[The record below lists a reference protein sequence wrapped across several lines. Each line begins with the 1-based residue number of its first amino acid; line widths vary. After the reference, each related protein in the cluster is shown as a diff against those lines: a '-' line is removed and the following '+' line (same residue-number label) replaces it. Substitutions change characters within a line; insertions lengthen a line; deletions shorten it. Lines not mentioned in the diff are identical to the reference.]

1 MTARPRFWLIAGP
14 NGVGKT
20 TYAFKNVPAVSGSLN
35 FVNLDEIARGLSPLA
50 PRLAERAAARIAL
63 ARARE
68 FIAEGTVFTME
79 TTMSGQTHLGL
90 MQAARAAG
98 MSPCL
103 LYFSVEAPETCL
115 ERISRRV
122 AEGGHDVEESV
133 VRRRFL
139 RSHENLPAY
148 CDEADLWRIYEA
160 TGLKPCLAAEG
171 AGPAIAHAD
180 PDCLAGANAMIRA
193 FVAALPHRQP

>member
-1 MTARPRFWLIAGP
+1 MTAAPRFWLIAGP

-50 PRLAERAAARIAL
+50 PRLAERSAARIAL

-68 FIAEGTVFTME
+68 FIADGSVFTME
-79 TTMSGQTHLGL
+79 TTMSGQSHLGL

-98 MSPCL
+98 LSPCL
-103 LYFSVEAPETCL
+103 LYFTVRSPEICL

-122 AEGGHDVEESV
+122 AEGGHDVEEAI
-133 VRRRFL
+133 VRRRFV
-139 RSHENLPAY
+139 RSHLNLPAY
-148 CDEADLWRIYEA
+148 CGTADLWRIYESS
-160 TGLKPCLAAEG
+160 GPKPCLAAEG
-171 AGPAIAHAD
+171 TRGLLHHLD
-180 PDCLAGANAMIRA
+180 GDCAAGANVMIA
-193 FVAALPHRQP
+193 DFLAGLNHRHP

>member
-63 ARARE
+63 DRARD

-79 TTMSGQTHLGL
+79 TTMSGQTHLG
-90 MQAARAAG
+90 MMKAAREAG
-98 MSPCL
+98 LSPCL
-103 LYFSVEAPETCL
+103 LYFSVASPEICL

-122 AEGGHDVEESV
+122 AEGGHDVEETV

-139 RSHENLPAY
+139 RSHENLPGY
-148 CDEADLWRIYEA
+148 CGAADLWRLYEA
-160 TGLKPCLAAEG
+160 SGPKPCLAAEG
-171 AGPAIAHAD
+171 TGPTVSHTD
-180 PDCLAGANAMIRA
+180 PDCLSAANAMVTS
-193 FVAALPHRQP
+193 FVAALPRRQP